1 MSLNYFVDSNKERVM
16 ATEEY
21 KPLQVREAIRS
32 ELRQL
37 PETRWIQNL
46 RHPSYHLRQPIPI
59 LIKREGDVVTANYD
73 DLDLSG
79 KGEDVKAAISDLCG
93 KIVAC
98 YESKGACTNQ
108 KGDSPTQ
115 EHTFL
120 RQIVIEIQPELVSSK
135 LWNEV
140 KQFYRD
146 KLEVIPDVQKG
157 YIKQE
162 PEYVRA
168 IILVSGHSVKLLEQL
183 AKIDLEINRKFRP
196 LCFYIEYERSLK
208 HLDLDDLER
217 FY

>member
-1 MSLNYFVDSNKERVM
+1 M
-16 ATEEY
+16 ATEEL

-46 RHPSYHLRQPIPI
+46 RNPSYCLRQPIPI
-59 LIKREGDVVTANYD
+59 LIKREDDVVTAHYD

-79 KGEDVKAAISDLCG
+79 NGEDVKAAISDLCG

-98 YESKGACTNQ
+98 YENKGACADQ

-120 RQIVIEIQPELVSSK
+120 RQIIVDIQPELVSSK

-208 HLDLDDLER
+208 YLDLDDLER

>member
-1 MSLNYFVDSNKERVM
+1 M
-16 ATEEY
+16 ATEEW

-46 RHPSYHLRQPIPI
+46 RHPSYCLRQPIPI
-59 LIKREGDVVTANYD
+59 LIKRDDDAVSANYD

-79 KGEDVKAAISDLCG
+79 KGGDVKAAISDLCG
-93 KIVAC
+93 KIVAR
-98 YESKGACTNQ
+98 YEGESADQ

-115 EHTFL
+115 EHSFL
-120 RQIVIEIQPELVSSK
+120 RQIVVEIQPELVSSQ
-135 LWNEV
+135 LWEEV
-140 KQFYRD
+140 KQFYRER
-146 KLEVIPDVQKG
+146 LEVIPDVQKG
-157 YIKQE
+157 YVKQE

-208 HLDLDDLER
+208 YLDLDDFER

>member
-1 MSLNYFVDSNKERVM
+1 M
-16 ATEEY
+16 ATEEL

-46 RHPSYHLRQPIPI
+46 RNPSYCLRQPIPI
-59 LIKREGDVVTANYD
+59 LIKREDDVVTANYD

-93 KIVAC
+93 KIVAR
-98 YESKGACTNQ
+98 YEGECADQ

-115 EHTFL
+115 EHSFL
-120 RQIVIEIQPELVSSK
+120 RHIVVEIQPELVSSQ
-135 LWNEV
+135 LWEEV
-140 KQFYRD
+140 KQFYRER
-146 KLEVIPDVQKG
+146 LEVIPDVLKG
-157 YIKQE
+157 YIKLE

-208 HLDLDDLER
+208 YLDLDDLER

>member
-1 MSLNYFVDSNKERVM
+1 M
-16 ATEEY
+16 ATEEL
-21 KPLQVREAIRS
+21 KPLQVKEVIRS
-32 ELRQL
+32 EIRQL

-46 RHPSYHLRQPIPI
+46 RHSSYHLRHPIPI
-59 LIKREGDVVTANYD
+59 SIERTGDVIAASYD

-79 KGEDVKAAISDLCG
+79 KGGDAKAAISDLCG
-93 KIVAC
+93 KIVAR
-98 YESKGACTNQ
+98 YEGECADQ

-115 EHTFL
+115 AHTFL
-120 RQIVIEIQPELVSSK
+120 RQIIVEIQSDLVTSQ
-135 LWNEV
+135 LWKEV
-140 KQFYRD
+140 KQFYRG

-208 HLDLDDLER
+208 YLELDDFER